1 MKKKTS
7 LIIWNIF
14 FKYLKLIGT
23 ALFDRHACTWKSDC
37 PKRHSKYLKTSLK
50 WIKPKSTTVQYQ
62 VDMNIR
68 LAREQQQAALTLL
81 RELMSVEEKEMLK
94 QVEEHLDS
102 IGLTLPEVQSYFHY
116 MLLEH
121 CSGNTWGKNEPR
133 YSKIEEPFFRS
144 LDWLLPVHVPSRL
157 LVR

>member
-1 MKKKTS
+1 
-7 LIIWNIF
+7 
-14 FKYLKLIGT
+14 
-23 ALFDRHACTWKSDC
+23 
-37 PKRHSKYLKTSLK
+37 
-50 WIKPKSTTVQYQ
+50 
-62 VDMNIR
+62 MNIR

-144 LDWLLPVHVPSRL
+144 LD
-157 LVR
+157 